1 MNRIDFDAWK
11 TATGAKKNRLM
22 TKMVTENE
30 PLVQRFA
37 SAFLTRTQYSVDSLR
52 DDIFQAARLGLMVA
66 IGEWDPALGA
76 FSTLAFF
83 KMRHEM
89 QLVLRHAT
97 PISRPKDA
105 DLPRAQQDAMA
116 AFYAQHGRDPEPS
129 EVGIAPSAMKRAQ
142 AAQATFMAIDA
153 RATPFERTKRSTS
166 SCPPAAI
173 ATVPDAP
180 EDAIDRKRDMAALR
194 TFVRSLAP
202 DARAEFWTGKNTA
215 LTEAAKNYI
224 ERRKV
229 MR

>member
-11 TATGAKKNRLM
+11 TATSRVKKSRLM
-22 TKMVTENE
+22 AKMAAENE

-37 SAFLTRTQYSVDSLR
+37 SAFLGRTQYAIDNLR
-52 DDIFQAARLGLMVA
+52 DDIFQAARLGLLAA
-66 IGEWDPALGA
+66 IAEWDPERGA

-116 AFYAQHGRDPEPS
+116 AFYAQHGREAEPV

-142 AAQATFMAIDA
+142 AAQATFMAIDP
-153 RATPFERTKRSTS
+153 RTQPFDRTKRIS
-166 SCPPAAI
+166 SCLPAAI

-180 EDAIDRKRDMAALR
+180 EDAIDRKRDMLALR
-194 TFVRSLAP
+194 TFVRKLAAK
-202 DARAEFWTGKNTA
+202 DRGEFWTGKRDD
-215 LTEAAKNYI
+215 LTKEATDYVA
-224 ERRKV
+224 RRRAV
-229 MR
+229 R